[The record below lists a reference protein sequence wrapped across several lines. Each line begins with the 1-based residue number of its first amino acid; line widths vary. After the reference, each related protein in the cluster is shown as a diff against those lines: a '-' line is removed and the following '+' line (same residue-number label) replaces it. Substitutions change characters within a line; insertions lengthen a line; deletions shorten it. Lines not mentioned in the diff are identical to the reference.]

1 MTQVT
6 VKLNKKLDK
15 VVGIVKSIQD
25 LPSKDK
31 AIQYIIEEKAKD
43 VLDKK
48 LRKEYINKILKLDK
62 NGEFKEYKNVEQ
74 LEEETSNA

>member
-31 AIQYIIEEKAKD
+31 AIQYIIEEKEKD

-74 LEEETSNA
+74 LEEEISNA

>member
-74 LEEETSNA
+74 LEEEISNA